1 MLQLWILKK
10 LNDFF
15 SYSLIFTIIDNG
27 FEIQTFF
34 PTWIPI
40 RLQNIVSSFGPK
52 SREKN
57 KKISSFRR
65 IVKKKKI
72 TIKCLV
78 HQ

>member
-1 MLQLWILKK
+1 MLQLWILKN

-40 RLQNIVSSFGPK
+40 RLQNIDSSFGPK
-52 SREKN
+52 IA
-57 KKISSFRR
+57 KKIKNSHLSEE
-65 IVKKKKI
+65 
-72 TIKCLV
+72 L
-78 HQ
+78 